1 MYIIGKTGTGKT
13 TLLQNMI
20 LSDIK
25 DGNGLALVDPH
36 GDLAEALL
44 NFIPRRRIKDLIYFN
59 PADLEFPI
67 GLNPLEKV
75 NPDHQHLVVSG
86 LISVFKKNWSDY
98 WGPRMEHIL
107 RNTVLALLECP
118 GSTLLDMPSMLVDKD
133 FRKKV
138 VERITNQPVRDFW
151 LKEFDKYSAWGKSD
165 ATSPIL
171 NRVGH
176 YLSTPLM
183 RNIFGQKENAFD
195 MREVMDKRKILIAN
209 LAKGKLGE
217 DNSSLLG
224 AMLITKIQLAAL
236 SRSDIPE
243 KERIPFYLYVDE
255 IHSFV
260 TLSFAD
266 ILSEARKYGLRL
278 ILTHQYIGQLDEK
291 IRSAI
296 FGNVGTLISF
306 RVGQE
311 DAWILAKEFS
321 PDIDETDLVNLPN
334 YHIYLKLMIDGV
346 TSKAFSAVTLPPSGQ
361 SRSFKKKI
369 IQRSREKYTGTR
381 KKVEREILSKEQ
393 LRNQA
398 QAASKSHEQ
407 TLPL

>member
-20 LSDIK
+20 VSDIK

-36 GDLAEALL
+36 GDLAEDLL
-44 NFIPRRRIKDLIYFN
+44 NFIPRGRIKDVIYFN

-75 NPDHQHLVVSG
+75 NPDRQHLVVSD

-118 GSTLLDMPSMLVDKD
+118 GSTLLDMPPMLVDKD

-138 VERITNQPVRDFW
+138 VERITNHPVKNFW

-183 RNIFGQKENAFD
+183 RNIFGQKESAFD
-195 MREVMDKRKILIAN
+195 MREVMDKGKILIAN
-209 LAKGKLGE
+209 LAKGKIGE

-243 KERIPFYLYVDE
+243 RRRMPFYLYVDE
-255 IHSFV
+255 IHSFI
-260 TLSFAD
+260 TLTFAD

-291 IRSAI
+291 TRTAI
-296 FGNVGTLISF
+296 FGNVGTLIAF

-311 DAWILAKEFS
+311 DAWVLAKEFS
-321 PDIDETDLVNLPN
+321 PVFDETDLVNLPN

-346 TSKAFSAVTLPPSGQ
+346 TSRAFSAVTLPPREQG
-361 SRSFKKKI
+361 RSFKKKI
-369 IQRSREKYTGTR
+369 IKDSREEYAR
-381 KKVEREILSKEQ
+381 ARREVEREILLEEQ
-393 LRNQA
+393 TRDQA
-398 QAASKSHEQ
+398 QAAQKSYGQ